1 MGKAERTKELGT
13 FFSRAKSGVDHAE
26 IDTKILAACL
36 SFLAIWHLAC
46 CCDVYDCYC
55 CFAMLVHK
63 NVAVNNTVVNHK
75 WKRPNIKKNIKQQQ
89 ISKTKP
95 TKRTRVASGWQKFHL
110 LKSLSRVFAIVPLL
124 LANIFVMSGNF
135 SRVCNDNC
143 NCSLSPSRPV
153 AQPLF
158 PISKHLACN
167 SFAVYTA
174 KDNLSWHKAKLSLP
188 LAGRRPHSMETCRKF
203 INSSPA
209 PSDVQH
215 FPATQL

>member
-95 TKRTRVASGWQKFHL
+95 TKRTRVASGMEWLAKVSFIKKF
-110 LKSLSRVFAIVPLL
+110 VT
-124 LANIFVMSGNF
+124 
-135 SRVCNDNC
+135 RVCHC
-143 NCSLSPSRPV
+143 
-153 AQPLF
+153 
-158 PISKHLACN
+158 
-167 SFAVYTA
+167 SFAF
-174 KDNLSWHKAKLSLP
+174 
-188 LAGRRPHSMETCRKF
+188 G
-203 INSSPA
+203 
-209 PSDVQH
+209 QH
-215 FPATQL
+215 FCNEWQFFTCLQ